1 MSGKLIAGHL
11 EVFRDNIETEFK
23 MECCTCNTSF
33 IEYYDVGCIDNY
45 DKTKKNFLKKH
56 TGQVGVIQTQL
67 YFNTKEYIVQLAI
80 NTEIIKNILI
90 KNNYDKYFNKR
101 KQYIG

>member
-33 IEYYDVGCIDNY
+33 IEYYSVGSIGNY
-45 DKTKKNFLKKH
+45 EKTKTEFAKKAYREGWRYSSSTVFQHTGIHCPTCHKNRNNKKH
-56 TGQVGVIQTQL
+56 W
-67 YFNTKEYIVQLAI
+67 
-80 NTEIIKNILI
+80 
-90 KNNYDKYFNKR
+90 D
-101 KQYIG
+101 

>member
-45 DKTKKNFLKKH
+45 DKTKKEFSQKAYRAGWRYSNSTVFQHKGIHCPTCHKHRNNKKH
-56 TGQVGVIQTQL
+56 
-67 YFNTKEYIVQLAI
+67 F
-80 NTEIIKNILI
+80 
-90 KNNYDKYFNKR
+90 D
-101 KQYIG
+101 